1 MEEKMSDNYE
11 PIDLEA
17 GNDTGQFIEEEGL
30 YTVAIVKTSMQ
41 YSRDGKPGYK
51 FQMKTQEG
59 KMIYDTFW
67 LSIPARWRLRRLG
80 KVCGLTE
87 AEMKAFVPNMLI
99 GKTLDIVTEADPN
112 FPLYQKIIDIRK
124 ASKEIDIDQIPE
136 PENQDT
142 VTSTNQE
149 HVPF

>member
-1 MEEKMSDNYE
+1 
-11 PIDLEA
+11 
-17 GNDTGQFIEEEGL
+17 
-30 YTVAIVKTSMQ
+30 
-41 YSRDGKPGYK
+41 
-51 FQMKTQEG
+51 
-59 KMIYDTFW
+59 
-67 LSIPARWRLRRLG
+67 
-80 KVCGLTE
+80 
-87 AEMKAFVPNMLI
+87 MLI

-124 ASKEIDIDQIPE
+124 ASKEIDIGLIPE

>member
-1 MEEKMSDNYE
+1 MSEYFE

-17 GNDTGQFIEEEGL
+17 GNDTGQFIDEEGL

-41 YSRDGKPGYK
+41 YSRDNKPGYK

-67 LSIPARWRLRRLG
+67 LSPAALWRLRRLG
-80 KVCGLTE
+80 KVCGLSE
-87 AEMKAFVPNMLI
+87 AEMKAFIPTMLI
-99 GKTLDIVTEADPN
+99 GKTLDIVTEADEN

-124 ASKEIDIDQIPE
+124 ASKEIDIGQIPIPDSVGTE
-136 PENQDT
+136 PLPTPNAESDS
-142 VTSTNQE
+142 VA
-149 HVPF
+149 F

>member
-1 MEEKMSDNYE
+1 MSDNYE
-11 PIDLEA
+11 PIGLEA

-59 KMIYDTFW
+59 KIIYDTFW
-67 LSIPARWRLRRLG
+67 LSPAALWRLRRLG
-80 KVCGLTE
+80 KVCGLSE
-87 AEMKAFVPNMLI
+87 KEMKAFIPTMLI

-124 ASKEIDIDQIPE
+124 ASKEIDIGLIPE

-142 VTSTNQE
+142 TTTQKTGF
-149 HVPF
+149 VPF

>member
-1 MEEKMSDNYE
+1 MSEYYE
-11 PIDLEA
+11 PIDLET
-17 GNDTGQFIEEEGL
+17 GNDTGQFIDEEGL

-41 YSRDGKPGYK
+41 YSRDNKPGYK

-124 ASKEIDIDQIPE
+124 ASKEIDIGQIPA
-136 PENQDT
+136 PESSETELLYAPNEE
-142 VTSTNQE
+142 SE
-149 HVPF
+149 FVPF